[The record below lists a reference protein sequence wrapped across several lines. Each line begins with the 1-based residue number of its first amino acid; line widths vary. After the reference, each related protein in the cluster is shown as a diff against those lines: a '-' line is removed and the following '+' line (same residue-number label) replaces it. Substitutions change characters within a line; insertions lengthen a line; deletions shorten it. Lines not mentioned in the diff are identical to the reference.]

1 MMSANGTSHPI
12 YFLHPVIYLSAKEAL
27 PFKKIKPTPSYES
40 SGFFFFFFPHGAE
53 QVIFAS

>member
-12 YFLHPVIYLSAKEAL
+12 YFPHPVIYLSAKEAL

-40 SGFFFFFFPHGAE
+40 SVFFFFPPHGAE